1 MKDRTSNAKLKGA
14 KWPEGKTANN
24 GSKPPG
30 PPATGMPVALRKR
43 QLETVPTTIT
53 SQASVLGET
62 GGQSVK
68 RWPRSKYNAITHG
81 IFGPV
86 VLEGCESA
94 KEYDRLVRSLRENW
108 QPEGVQE
115 ELLVEQ
121 LAALYWRRRRVYE
134 AEHAEILRGMEAVR
148 SENQARQEDE
158 FRRVDTPVTQF
169 DGGLLRYAH
178 NPLIIHRCVEILKD
192 WRESLAEHQLDCEL
206 GYNILLQIY
215 GFEDLMIP
223 RGDLPVVYSIIVEQ
237 RESAGESRK
246 GRRLAR
252 KLKRGLLKHIH
263 REIERLV
270 QLEEKVRKQ
279 QNERLSCE
287 ARTHM
292 VPMVSERLMRYDT
305 TLSRDIQRTMI
316 QLEHLQRRR
325 RGEGDLPPIQLDIS
339 S

>member
-1 MKDRTSNAKLKGA
+1 MKRTDNAKLKEA
-14 KWPEGKTANN
+14 KRPEDKTSNN

-30 PPATGMPVALRKR
+30 PPATGLAVALRKR
-43 QLETVPTTIT
+43 QLEMLPTTIT
-53 SQASVLGET
+53 PRAAVLGET

-68 RWPRSKYNAITHG
+68 RWPRSRYNAITHG

-94 KEYDRLVRSLRENW
+94 KEYDRLVRSLRECW

-134 AEHAEILRGMEAVR
+134 AEHAEILGAMEAVR

-158 FRRVDTPVTQF
+158 LRRIDTPVTQF

-206 GYNILLQIY
+206 GCNILLQIY
-215 GFEDLMIP
+215 GFEDLKIP
-223 RGDLPVVYSIIVEQ
+223 RGDLPVAYSIIVEQ

-252 KLKRGLLKHIH
+252 KLKRGLLKHIG

-270 QLEEKVRKQ
+270 QLEEKLKKQ

-292 VPMVSERLMRYDT
+292 VPMASERLMRYET

-316 QLEHLQRRR
+316 QLERLQRRR
-325 RGEGDLPPIQLDIS
+325 RGERDLPPIQLDIS

>member
-1 MKDRTSNAKLKGA
+1 MKYRTDNTKVKEAKLPQDKTSN
-14 KWPEGKTANN
+14 N
-24 GSKPPG
+24 GRKPPG

-43 QLETVPTTIT
+43 PLETVPTTIAP
-53 SQASVLGET
+53 QPAVLGET

-148 SENQARQEDE
+148 SENEATQEDE
-158 FRRVDTPVTQF
+158 LRRVDTPVTQF

-192 WRESLAEHQLDCEL
+192 WHELLAEHQLDCEL

-223 RGDLPVVYSIIVEQ
+223 RGDLPVAYSIIVEQ

-325 RGEGDLPPIQLDIS
+325 RGEGDLPPIQLDVS

>member
-1 MKDRTSNAKLKGA
+1 MASRRFLN
-14 KWPEGKTANN
+14 
-24 GSKPPG
+24 
-30 PPATGMPVALRKR
+30 PAL
-43 QLETVPTTIT
+43 
-53 SQASVLGET
+53 
-62 GGQSVK
+62 
-68 RWPRSKYNAITHG
+68 
-81 IFGPV
+81 
-86 VLEGCESA
+86 
-94 KEYDRLVRSLRENW
+94 LRE
-108 QPEGVQE
+108 
-115 ELLVEQ
+115 Q
-121 LAALYWRRRRVYE
+121 LGFRAPVRW
-134 AEHAEILRGMEAVR
+134 LRQYLQVR
-148 SENQARQEDE
+148 DDAIYLG
-158 FRRVDTPVTQF
+158 FRRFPRFARWFFRNHWRKAVS
-169 DGGLLRYAH
+169 
-178 NPLIIHRCVEILKD
+178 
-192 WRESLAEHQLDCEL
+192 RESLAEHQLDCEL